1 MNYLKA
7 MLLCTFLLFNVNAMA
22 DYACPSTDSK
32 AGGWVPEEC
41 TQVRGYV
48 CPANDSKSGG
58 WLPPECGNQK
68 MVACPECGV
77 IESVNMIETSE
88 ASGLG
93 AVAGAVAG
101 GLLGNQVGKGSG
113 KKLSTL
119 LGAVAGGVG
128 GHFGEKM
135 LRKKSRWDVVVLMDD
150 ETRRSLSFDTAPLF
164 KTGDKVKVK
173 VSGDSLTKQ

>member
-7 MLLCTFLLFNVNAMA
+7 MLFSTFLMFNLSALA
-22 DYACPSTDSK
+22 DYNCPPADAK
-32 AGGWVPEEC
+32 GGGWVPEEC
-41 TQVRGYV
+41 TQVKGYS
-48 CPANDSKSGG
+48 CPASDSKAGG
-58 WLPPECGNQK
+58 WVPPECGQQK
-68 MVACPECGV
+68 MVACPDCGV
-77 IESVNMIETSE
+77 IESVNVVETDE
-88 ASGLG
+88 ASGVG

-101 GLLGNQVGKGSG
+101 GLLGNQFGKGKG

-164 KTGDKVKVK
+164 KAGDKVKV
-173 VSGDSLTKQ
+173 VGDSLTKQ